1 MLLGLHENVSVSVF
15 VRLRAQMYTPH
26 RPVWC
31 RREGYW
37 WITALTFVA
46 DPITALHLTLL
57 LPSLNSFP
65 SSVTHT
71 HTPTHTRSQWET
83 CPNSGWLGGPTCE
96 LLGLSVRRAEHIFNL
111 TCLPIRG
118 PFPAARGCKP
128 ERPQAYYRSQ
138 RFSKRLRTPRYL
150 SFSHICPAG
159 SGVKASPIR
168 VVDVSLTLWCQDTG
182 PQILQ

>member
-1 MLLGLHENVSVSVF
+1 MDYS
-15 VRLRAQMYTPH
+15 PH
-26 RPVWC
+26 LCGWPHYC
-31 RREGYW
+31 PSPHPPF
-37 WITALTFVA
+37 TF
-46 DPITALHLTLL
+46 PQQ
-57 LPSLNSFP
+57 LPLFCHTHP
-65 SSVTHT
+65 HT

-128 ERPQAYYRSQ
+128 ERPQAYYMSQ